1 MARARLDTAAVVD
14 AAAAL
19 ADAEG
24 LQALTLSRL
33 AAELGVRS
41 PSLYAHVG
49 GLEDL
54 RRRLGARGARE
65 LAAVLSHAA
74 AGRAGSD
81 ALAAVAHAYL
91 AYGREHP
98 GSYAAAQRARD
109 LHGDEDALAAAGAVT
124 DVVLAVLRGYDLHD
138 DDAVHAA
145 RVIRVAL
152 HGFVALEAEGGFAIA
167 LSLDETFERLIAT
180 LDRGLRMPATASAAP
195 AAPKKRN
202 RVR

>member
-1 MARARLDTAAVVD
+1 MMARGRLDTAAVVD
-14 AAAAL
+14 AAARI

-24 LQALTLSRL
+24 LQALTLARL

-41 PSLYAHVG
+41 PSLYAHVD

-65 LAAVLSHAA
+65 LAAQLGRAA
-74 AGRAGSD
+74 AGRAGGD

-91 AYGREHP
+91 AYAREHP
-98 GSYAAAQRARD
+98 GSYAAAQRARELQAD
-109 LHGDEDALAAAGAVT
+109 DEAVAAATEVT

-138 DDAVHAA
+138 ADAVHAA

-152 HGFVALEAEGGFAIA
+152 HGFVSLEADGGFAIE
-167 LSLDETFERLIAT
+167 LPLDESFERLIAT
-180 LDRGLRMPATASAAP
+180 LDRGLRT
-195 AAPKKRN
+195 
-202 RVR
+202 